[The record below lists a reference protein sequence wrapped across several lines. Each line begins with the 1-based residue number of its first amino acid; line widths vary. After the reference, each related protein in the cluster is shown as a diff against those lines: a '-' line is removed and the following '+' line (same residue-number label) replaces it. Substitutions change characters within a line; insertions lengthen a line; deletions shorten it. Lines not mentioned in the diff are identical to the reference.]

1 MTQASCLLSVLSW
14 RSSGQKSGS
23 PFPYKFPRHPCQVGI
38 YKDLSPNLLVSK
50 SGLLIKSPRLE
61 ISDLRNYFTKI

>member
-14 RSSGQKSGS
+14 RSSGQ
-23 PFPYKFPRHPCQVGI
+23 PRHPWQVSI

-61 ISDLRNYFTKI
+61 ISDL

>member
-14 RSSGQKSGS
+14 RSSGQ
-23 PFPYKFPRHPCQVGI
+23 PRHPCQVSI

-50 SGLLIKSPRLE
+50 SGLLIKSP
-61 ISDLRNYFTKI
+61 LRNKRLAKLFYKDIDIKRQKN

>member
-14 RSSGQKSGS
+14 RSSGQ
-23 PFPYKFPRHPCQVGI
+23 PRHPCQLSI